1 MASFKVSS
9 ISRIQSVYAGVWN
22 LTQQTNKQELSLSRP
37 FPHSNHNRHHHSHSI
52 SLGAV
57 NPNHRVTRRKSVTTT
72 AASATNAAA
81 AAAVAAAS
89 IKDSSGE
96 PSGIPMPA
104 SSSARRGSSRK
115 PFQESSSVGAS
126 SGFPSSSSYLSRSM
140 NNPSTTAQDP
150 VAANLSSAPNGP
162 KSEQQPSAPNGPAF
176 TTNGSSSPAPA
187 PKNRNRRASEGSH
200 LVKGEGK
207 RSLAEIRC
215 DRCGKG
221 YKHGSCLSKH
231 MCVSSPQCCPTV
243 WLGSERIGAMLALS
257 RSPSWSSSSSFLFP
271 YPPFPPSP
279 SLSWRIPVG

>member
-1 MASFKVSS
+1 
-9 ISRIQSVYAGVWN
+9 
-22 LTQQTNKQELSLSRP
+22 
-37 FPHSNHNRHHHSHSI
+37 
-52 SLGAV
+52 
-57 NPNHRVTRRKSVTTT
+57 
-72 AASATNAAA
+72 
-81 AAAVAAAS
+81 
-89 IKDSSGE
+89 
-96 PSGIPMPA
+96 MPA
-104 SSSARRGSSRK
+104 ASARRGSSRK
-115 PFQESSSVGAS
+115 PFLESSSVGAS

-140 NNPSTTAQDP
+140 NNPSTTTTTQDP
-150 VAANLSSAPNGP
+150 VAANLSSAPNAHKP
-162 KSEQQPSAPNGPAF
+162 EQQPSAPNGSAS

-207 RSLAEIRC
+207 RALAEIRC

-271 YPPFPPSP
+271 PYPPFSPSP